1 MVHKSIVSATQ
12 IVLIHDILYTSASVY
27 RWLTGRKVTTC
38 QNGLV
43 TFQAVRDL
51 EYAASEG
58 NRISE
63 RLSIKANEANDT
75 HEDFQLR
82 KSALDLAVPYK

>member
-1 MVHKSIVSATQ
+1 MIYA
-12 IVLIHDILYTSASVY
+12 SASVY
-27 RWLTGRKVTTC
+27 RWLTRSKVTTC

-51 EYAASEG
+51 VYAASEG

-63 RLSIKANEANDT
+63 WLFIKANEENDT

-82 KSALDLAVPYK
+82 KSALDLTVPYK